1 MIKAGMTVNDRRKLP
16 PPSPVPCKFIQ
27 HTKKEFRNT
36 GQRYKLSRMII
47 SSLEK
52 LWRGRE
58 EGIKKEGV
66 KKKRQRE
73 RENEWE

>member
-1 MIKAGMTVNDRRKLP
+1 MLVLFIKLK
-16 PPSPVPCKFIQ
+16 
-27 HTKKEFRNT
+27 NT

-73 RENEWE
+73 RENECE